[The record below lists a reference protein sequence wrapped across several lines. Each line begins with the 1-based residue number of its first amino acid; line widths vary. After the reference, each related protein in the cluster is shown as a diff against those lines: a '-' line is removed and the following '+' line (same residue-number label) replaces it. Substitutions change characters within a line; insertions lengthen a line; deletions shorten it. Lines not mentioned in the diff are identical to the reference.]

1 MIQEAVKWT
10 FEPSHCKIGFSTTH
24 FGISETEG
32 FFRKFDGTIRAETED
47 FSDAQA
53 ELLIDVNSID
63 TQDEDR
69 DKHLKSADFFNAEQ
83 FSNIYFKSTKM
94 EVVKANQYKM
104 YGDLSMAGIT
114 KQIALNVDF
123 GGIVEKDPFGNTK
136 AGFLITGKIN
146 RKDWGI
152 VWNKSLDFGGVAVGE
167 IVKIKCQIELLRS

>member
-53 ELLIDVNSID
+53 ELLIDVKSID
-63 TQDEDR
+63 TQDEDS

-104 YGDLSMAGIT
+104 YGDLSMVGIT

-136 AGFLITGKIN
+136 AGFLITGKII

-152 VWNKSLDFGGVAVGE
+152 VWNKSLYFGGVAVGE